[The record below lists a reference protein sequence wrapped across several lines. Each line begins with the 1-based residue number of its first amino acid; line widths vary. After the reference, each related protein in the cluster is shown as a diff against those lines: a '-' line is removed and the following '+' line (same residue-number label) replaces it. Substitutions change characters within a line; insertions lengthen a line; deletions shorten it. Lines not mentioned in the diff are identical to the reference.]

1 MHALWM
7 LLAALL
13 FAVMGAFVKL
23 AAARHGIA
31 EIVFYRSLVGVAV
44 LGVWVR
50 WYGLT
55 LRTPLAWLHLRRSTL
70 GFLSLT
76 LWFYSLSYLPLGTAT
91 TLNYTS
97 SLFLALF
104 AIGMAVALGR
114 PLNRAF
120 VGTIAAGFVGVL
132 LVLRPSF
139 SDGQTVPAL
148 VGLLSGLL
156 SAVVYWHV
164 RELGRADE
172 PEWRTVFY
180 SSLGG
185 MLLGAAGMALTGA
198 TMPTPL
204 DAVYLAGVGLSA
216 TLAQL
221 AMTRAYGRGGTLLP
235 ATLQYATVPLSALL
249 GLWLFAEP
257 LPLASWIGIAVIVA
271 SSVLAT
277 WLAAAR
283 AATSAPRN
291 AVRAAE

>member
-23 AAARHGIA
+23 AAEGHGIA
-31 EIVFYRSLVGVAV
+31 EIVFFRSLFGVAA
-44 LGVWVR
+44 LGAWVR
-50 WYGLT
+50 WNGLT
-55 LRTPLAWLHLRRSTL
+55 LRTPLAWLHLRRSVIGVTAL
-70 GFLSLT
+70 A
-76 LWFYSLSYLPLGTAT
+76 LWFYSLSFLPLGTAT

-104 AIGMAVALGR
+104 TVGMALALGR
-114 PLNRAF
+114 PLNRVL
-120 VGTIAAGFVGVL
+120 VGAIAVGFVGVV
-132 LVLRPSF
+132 LVLQPSF
-139 SDGQTVPAL
+139 SEGQTGPAL

-180 SSLGG
+180 FSLGG
-185 MLLGAAGMALTGA
+185 LLLGIAGMAITGLTQ
-198 TMPTPL
+198 PTPRSAL
-204 DAVYLAGVGLSA
+204 YLAGVGLSA
-216 TLAQL
+216 LLAQL
-221 AMTRAYGRGGTLLP
+221 AMTRAYGRGDTLLP
-235 ATLQYATVPLSALL
+235 ANLQYATVPLSALL
-249 GLWLFAEP
+249 GLWLFDEP
-257 LPLASWIGIAVIVA
+257 LPLTSWIGIAIIVA

-277 WLAAAR
+277 WLGAARPAAA
-283 AATSAPRN
+283 PRE

>member
-13 FAVMGAFVKL
+13 FAVMGAFIKL
-23 AAARHGIA
+23 AAVRHGIA
-31 EIVFYRSLVGVAV
+31 EIVFCRSLFGVAL
-44 LGVWVR
+44 LGAWVR
-50 WYGLT
+50 WHGLS
-55 LRTPLAWLHLRRSTL
+55 LRTPLAWLHLRRSVIGIVAL
-70 GFLSLT
+70 A
-76 LWFYSLSYLPLGTAT
+76 LWIYSLSILALGTAT

-97 SLFLALF
+97 SLFLAVF
-104 AIGMAVALGR
+104 AIAMAVSLGR
-114 PLNRAF
+114 PLNRAML
-120 VGTIAAGFVGVL
+120 GTIAVGFVGVV

-139 SDGQTVPAL
+139 SEGQTVAAL
-148 VGLLSGLL
+148 IGLLSGLL

-164 RELGRADE
+164 RELGRAGE

-180 SSLGG
+180 FSLGG
-185 MLLGAAGMALTGA
+185 TLLGAAGMVLSDVALPA
-198 TMPTPL
+198 PR
-204 DAVYLAGVGLSA
+204 DALYLVGVGLSA

-249 GLWLFAEP
+249 GWWIFGEP
-257 LPLASWIGIAVIVA
+257 LPLASWIGIAIIVA

-277 WLAAAR
+277 WLGAARPAAA
-283 AATSAPRN
+283 PRD